1 MQYIKNILF
10 LLIILFTT
18 SCGERIVDKLR
29 PETIQ
34 FLTNQEQARCVCLDM
49 YGVDFMTKI
58 DDAIVYING
67 LPQKYTLD
75 SLTQAQ
81 FYQIKLDLVSAMSI
95 VKTVS
100 NCIGERTP
108 PIDQFTGM
116 LMQED
121 FRVVLKMDSTM
132 TEQQRLELIN
142 IPSIELL
149 EEFCPKH
156 KAAVLKLQ
164 EMIKA
169 AQILPPGLQ

>member
-1 MQYIKNILF
+1 MQNIKNSLL
-10 LLIILFTT
+10 LLIISFTT
-18 SCGERIVDKLR
+18 SCGERVVDKLR

-34 FLTNQEQARCVCLDM
+34 FLTNQEQARCACLDM
-49 YGVDFMTKI
+49 YGADFIKKVSAATT
-58 DDAIVYING
+58 YING
-67 LPQKYTLD
+67 LPQKYNLD

-81 FYQIKLDLVSAMSI
+81 FYQINLDLVSAMSI

-100 NCIGERTP
+100 TCIGERTP
-108 PIDQFTGM
+108 QIDQFTGM

-121 FRVVLKMDSTM
+121 LRVVLKLDSSM

-142 IPSIELL
+142 VPSIELL

-156 KAAVLKLQ
+156 KEAVLKLQ

-169 AQILPPGLQ
+169 AQVLPPGLQ